1 MQAFR
6 ATIHVRPG
14 ARADAVGGSAPASR
28 AVGRAALVVH
38 VRARPVGGAASTA
51 AERVLAQAL
60 GVRPRQV
67 SVIRGATSRDKLIEV
82 SDPPADIA
90 VRWAALL
97 ER

>member
-1 MQAFR
+1 
-6 ATIHVRPG
+6 
-14 ARADAVGGSAPASR
+14 
-28 AVGRAALVVH
+28 
-38 VRARPVGGAASTA
+38 VGGAASTA